1 MCAHWSALFFRTL
14 AFTLAPLAAR
24 SGGTLCWALFLTEN
38 ECIDDIVKVTFPEIR
53 LGYAV

>member
-1 MCAHWSALFFRTL
+1 MPFICTSRTS

-24 SGGTLCWALFLTEN
+24 SGGTPCWALFLAEN
-38 ECIDDIVKVTFPEIR
+38 ECFDDIVKVTFPEIR